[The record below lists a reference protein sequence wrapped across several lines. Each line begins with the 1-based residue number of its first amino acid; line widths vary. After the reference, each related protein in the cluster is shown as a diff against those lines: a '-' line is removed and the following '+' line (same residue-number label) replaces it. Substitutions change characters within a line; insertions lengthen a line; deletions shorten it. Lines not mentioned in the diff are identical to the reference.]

1 MRSNKARLERLRKGD
16 RYDDNRRIVGRTR
29 GTSRHKAFSDL
40 NTIAHIFEEE
50 LFVKTYMKHLHIQSG
65 INRLYK
71 CKNYY
76 AFALKL
82 FIRLL
87 FIIVKDM
94 IDNYNQFE
102 FEGMKWYIGK
112 GSIKIVRRT
121 MFKENH
127 YAGVDWEKQGY
138 KPNQFKIKYVDKE
151 GCNRLKWLNI
161 PKSIYKYLI
170 QENKIYIKE

>member
-1 MRSNKARLERLRKGD
+1 MRSNKARLERLKKGD
-16 RYDDNRRIVGRTR
+16 RYDDNKKIPERKCK
-29 GTSRHKAFSDL
+29 SSYKSYSDL
-40 NTIAHIFEEE
+40 NTITKIFDEE
-50 LFVKTYMKHLHIQSG
+50 LFVKTYMKHLMIQPC
-65 INRLYK
+65 IHRLYK

-112 GSIKIVRRT
+112 GSIKKVRIN
-121 MFKENH
+121 MHKENY

-138 KPNQFKIKYVDKE
+138 KPNQFKIKYIDKE
-151 GCNRLKWLNI
+151 GFSQLKWLNI
-161 PKSIYKYLI
+161 PKMLYEYLI

>member
-1 MRSNKARLERLRKGD
+1 MRSNKARLERLKKGD
-16 RYDDNRRIVGRTR
+16 RYDDNTKVIGRKK
-29 GTSRHKAFSDL
+29 GTSRYKSYSDL
-40 NTIAHIFEEE
+40 NTITKIFDEA
-50 LFVKTYMKHLHIQSG
+50 LFVKTYMKHLLIQSR
-65 INRLYK
+65 IHRLYK

-87 FIIVKDM
+87 VIIVKDM

-112 GSIKIVRRT
+112 GSIKAVRRN
-121 MFKENH
+121 MFIENH
-127 YAGVDWEKQGY
+127 YKDVDWEKQGY

-151 GCNRLKWLNI
+151 GFNRLKWLNI